1 MVRTIDR
8 RRGRGLQVCARV
20 FFIVVS
26 LPYTSWEFTEDA
38 AFQALCDSYNESN
51 VQSALEFLSNEG
63 APEFQILTQNAA
75 GEGLDLSDSSTL
87 EEFQQEVID
96 ALEERRDWR

>member
-1 MVRTIDR
+1 M
-8 RRGRGLQVCARV
+8 CKS

-51 VQSALEFLSNEG
+51 VQSPLKFLSNEG
-63 APEFQILTQNAA
+63 APEFQNLTNNAA

-96 ALEERRDWR
+96 ALEERRCSR